1 MIRPTVNY
9 KRKDGREVVRYKEID
24 NRTMQLVMLLKA
36 LKRQSV
42 KERQRQSESKQ
53 GPF

>member
-24 NRTMQLVMLLKA
+24 DRKMQLVMLLKEGF
-36 LKRQSV
+36 
-42 KERQRQSESKQ
+42 KETVSQREAEAE
-53 GPF
+53 